1 MTEATRTVTH
11 PVGLHARP
19 AALFYRTR
27 RAFQSRVTIQN
38 LSRPGSAEVEVS
50 TINLMQIGVQQGH
63 EVRIRADGPDA
74 AEAIAALCKLIEENF
89 GERV

>member
-1 MTEATRTVTH
+1 MTEATRTINH

-27 RAFQSRVTIQN
+27 RTFQSRVTIQN
-38 LSRPGSAEVEVS
+38 LSRPETTEVEVS
-50 TINLMQIGVQQGH
+50 TINLMKIGVQQGH
-63 EVRIRADGPDA
+63 EVRLRANGPDE

>member
-1 MTEATRTVTH
+1 MTEATRTINH

-27 RAFQSRVTIQN
+27 RTFQSRITIQN
-38 LSRPGSAEVEVS
+38 LSRPESTEVEVS
-50 TINLMQIGVQQGH
+50 TINLMKIGVQQGH
-63 EVRIRADGPDA
+63 EVRLRANGPDE

>member
-1 MTEATRTVTH
+1 MTEATCTITH

-27 RAFQSRVTIQN
+27 RTFKSRVTIQN

-63 EVRIRADGPDA
+63 EVRICADGPDE
-74 AEAIAALCKLIEENF
+74 AEAIDALRKLIEENF

>member
-1 MTEATRTVTH
+1 MTEATRTINH

-27 RAFQSRVTIQN
+27 RTFQSRITIQN
-38 LSRPGSAEVEVS
+38 LSRPESTEVEVS
-50 TINLMQIGVQQGH
+50 TINLMKIGVQQGH
-63 EVRIRADGPDA
+63 EVRIRAYGPDE